1 MKYIVGTRIKHLHL
15 FFLIICLVCITISL
29 TGCGQGPVRVVSR
42 LSDDTVLSDV
52 ELTDGSFHFTPH
64 GAESCI
70 YDHPEN
76 LEHTEWVTYTYAD
89 IVDFLQ
95 CDLIDVLTKA
105 GVSEWCIP
113 TPEQFF
119 TEGYRMTADE
129 KMRYWFDHVSRETIL
144 QAGTIYAGE
153 GFQIAI
159 PYEDYTWQCRKVW
172 LNANL
177 EGQYLNIPVS
187 LEMRESP
194 PNSMVGEI
202 PVYAQYYDID
212 VPSIGGYAQRE
223 FCAWFNVSGYTYCLL
238 TLDCTQEEFL
248 DIVLAIINH
257 YGAYPSQE

>member
-1 MKYIVGTRIKHLHL
+1 MRKIAVALCVVL
-15 FFLIICLVCITISL
+15 CLLL

-42 LSDDTVLSDV
+42 LSDDTVLPDV

-64 GAESCI
+64 TSESYV
-70 YDHPEN
+70 YDHPED

-105 GVSEWCIP
+105 GVPEWCIP

-194 PNSMVGEI
+194 PTPWWAKSRSTRNTTTLMF
-202 PVYAQYYDID
+202 PPLA
-212 VPSIGGYAQRE
+212 AMR
-223 FCAWFNVSGYTYCLL
+223 SGSSAHGSTSAATPTAC
-238 TLDCTQEEFL
+238 
-248 DIVLAIINH
+248 
-257 YGAYPSQE
+257 